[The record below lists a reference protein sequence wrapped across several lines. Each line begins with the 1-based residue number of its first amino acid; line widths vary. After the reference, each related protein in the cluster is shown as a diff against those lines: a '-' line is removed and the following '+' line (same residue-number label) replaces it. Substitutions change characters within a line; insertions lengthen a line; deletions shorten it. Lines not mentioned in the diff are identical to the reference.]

1 MSSRFNSNSSNDNS
15 KANKGCVSQP
25 LHYKSKNAAQAF
37 ALSTTAFSVCLA
49 LSSFTLPTII
59 NPAYAAGPKG
69 GVVVGGSGDIS
80 KVDVNTTLI
89 NQSSQHMA
97 INWDSYNVAA
107 NETVRY
113 VQPSAISLNRILGVN
128 GSTIAGQI
136 QSNGQFIL
144 INPNGLVFTDTAVLN
159 VGGIIA
165 SNEYYF
171 SEVA

>member
-1 MSSRFNSNSSNDNS
+1 
-15 KANKGCVSQP
+15 
-25 LHYKSKNAAQAF
+25 
-37 ALSTTAFSVCLA
+37 
-49 LSSFTLPTII
+49 
-59 NPAYAAGPKG
+59 
-69 GVVVGGSGDIS
+69 VGGSGDIS

-113 VQPSAISLNRILGVN
+113 VQPSASAISLNRILGVN

-136 QSNGQFIL
+136 QSNGQVIL
-144 INPNGLVFTDTAVLN
+144 INPNGLVFTDTSVLN

-165 SNEYYF
+165 SNEDYF